1 LKGGGDDACWIFV
14 SRMATELVIKD
25 LYIAHLVIASKKAGS
40 LTWLFSLLDCRKV
53 EFAPCIL
60 GFSSFV
66 G

>member
-1 LKGGGDDACWIFV
+1 MMPAGFLFQEWPQ
-14 SRMATELVIKD
+14 ELVIKD